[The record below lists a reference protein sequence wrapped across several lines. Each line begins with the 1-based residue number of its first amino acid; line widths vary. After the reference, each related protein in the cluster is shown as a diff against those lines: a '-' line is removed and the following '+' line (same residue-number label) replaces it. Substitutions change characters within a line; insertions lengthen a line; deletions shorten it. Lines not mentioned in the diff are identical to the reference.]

1 MKEVINLRLKAWNEE
16 QYNYATG
23 LLIKGYKWKEIAQ
36 VMNDKYHHPT
46 VTGDIVR
53 NRLARVGITRKS
65 VKDPNFNLYTYDDF
79 PSDDKDVTHEE
90 EAQLPNTKHGRV
102 ETEVSHLFTEKK
114 NLSSDE
120 ILDMAGLDPKG
131 FILKQVKGS
140 KWSVVST
147 KNGRMWNYSTGII
160 AVPVDVNFQ
169 DAADYVTEHIKPFAK
184 PEVIPKDVMAKNY
197 LAVPLFDAHFGSS
210 TFETYKDALEQE
222 LDYVEDKYF
231 KKIVLILGGDT
242 LHVDSVNST
251 TTKGTQLDS
260 TNVREMLDDAL
271 KYIEPL
277 IEGLWEAT
285 DELQIMSV
293 SGNHD
298 YTLSYMFARI
308 LQAEFGNYDNITW
321 DIDLY
326 DHYKATTLGQNFIGI
341 THGDKGKKNY
351 VSIFASQFAP
361 LWASTTNRELFT
373 GHLHNELDKDLGGI
387 FQRQCSTL
395 KPADQ
400 WTRDLG
406 VVSRNTLTLV
416 EYKEDRTS
424 SVIYVG

>member
-1 MKEVINLRLKAWNEE
+1 MRNRAWNKE
-16 QYNYATG
+16 QYDYAIT
-23 LLIKGYKWKEIAQ
+23 LLKQRYSWEELAQ
-36 VMNDKYHHPT
+36 KMNDKYHAPT

-53 NRLARVGITRKS
+53 NRLARAGITRKNIS
-65 VKDPNFNLYTYDDF
+65 SNFTYDEYVPEEDNF
-79 PSDDKDVTHEE
+79 DDSQE
-90 EAQLPNTKHGRV
+90 EAPTKV

-120 ILDMAGLDPKG
+120 ILEMAGLDPKG

-169 DAADYVTEHIKPFAK
+169 DVADYVSKHIKPFPM
-184 PEVIPKDVMAKNY
+184 PEEIFDEEQLTDKY

-210 TFETYKDALEQE
+210 SFDTYKKALEEE
-222 LDYVEDKYF
+222 LEHITGNYY
-231 KKIVLILGGDT
+231 KKSVLILGGDL
-242 LHVDSVNST
+242 LHVDSVNNT

-260 TNVREMLDDAL
+260 TDVRAMLDDAL
-271 KYIEPL
+271 EYVEPL
-277 IEGLWEAT
+277 LISLSESSHEV
-285 DELQIMSV
+285 QVISV

-308 LQAEFGNYDNITW
+308 LQTEFENYKNIIF

-326 DHYKATTLGQNFIGI
+326 DHYKATTLGHNFIGV

-351 VSIFASQFAP
+351 VSIFASQFP
-361 LWASTTNRELFT
+361 NLWASSSNRELFT

-416 EYKEDRTS
+416 EYNEDRTR